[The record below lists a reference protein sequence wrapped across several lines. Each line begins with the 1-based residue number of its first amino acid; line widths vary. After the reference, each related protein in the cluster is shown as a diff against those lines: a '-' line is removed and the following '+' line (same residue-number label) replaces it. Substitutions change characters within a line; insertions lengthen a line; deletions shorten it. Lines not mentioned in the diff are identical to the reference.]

1 MEEEKVEETKEQ
13 ELGVTN
19 ELMQEKL
26 DQIEILQ
33 DNLQKEKEKLHAL
46 QKQYA
51 DLHEEF

>member
-26 DQIEILQ
+26 D
-33 DNLQKEKEKLHAL
+33 
-46 QKQYA
+46 
-51 DLHEEF
+51 